1 MRERLEEALRKGKAD
16 YVEIRVEEVEA
27 TAVAFKGKEID
38 TLSAS
43 KVRGGIARA
52 VVRGGWGMAVFNDLK
67 ELSDAVR
74 RACEL
79 AGLVGRE
86 ETRLAEVEPVQEV
99 AGAELRGRDFRGV
112 LLDEKV
118 RTAKEYNDIM
128 LGHHPKIE
136 STETRYRDS
145 FRRVWY
151 VNSEGTYIEDERPD
165 ISMYMTAIARDGDNV
180 QKVTERAISHGG
192 FETVEGLQERAERAA
207 RRAVE
212 LLAAPPVRGG
222 VYTVV
227 LDPRLAGVFAHE
239 AFGHLSEADFVYENP
254 RLKELL
260 VLGRRFGVEDVTIV
274 DDGTIPGL
282 YGTIKYDD
290 EGVPAKKTY
299 LLKEGVLVGRLHNR
313 ETSAK
318 MGEPLTGNARAQG
331 YSSEPIVRM
340 TNTYIEPG
348 KVPFEDMLSGIK
360 LGVYAVD
367 MVGGQTMMEMFTF
380 SAGWGYMIRDGRI
393 EELVRDVVLTGN
405 LFETLKNIEAV
416 GDDLRWDHGHCGKGG
431 QTAPVSTGSP
441 HIRIRNVVVG
451 GRR

>member
-1 MRERLEEALRKGKAD
+1 
-16 YVEIRVEEVEA
+16 
-27 TAVAFKGKEID
+27 
-38 TLSAS
+38 
-43 KVRGGIARA
+43 
-52 VVRGGWGMAVFNDLK
+52 
-67 ELSDAVR
+67 
-74 RACEL
+74 
-79 AGLVGRE
+79 
-86 ETRLAEVEPVQEV
+86 
-99 AGAELRGRDFRGV
+99 
-112 LLDEKV
+112 
-118 RTAKEYNDIM
+118 
-128 LGHHPKIE
+128 
-136 STETRYRDS
+136 
-145 FRRVWY
+145 
-151 VNSEGTYIEDERPD
+151 
-165 ISMYMTAIARDGDNV
+165 
-180 QKVTERAISHGG
+180 
-192 FETVEGLQERAERAA
+192 
-207 RRAVE
+207 
-212 LLAAPPVRGG
+212 
-222 VYTVV
+222 
-227 LDPRLAGVFAHE
+227 
-239 AFGHLSEADFVYENP
+239 
-254 RLKELL
+254 
-260 VLGRRFGVEDVTIV
+260 
-274 DDGTIPGL
+274 
-282 YGTIKYDD
+282 
-290 EGVPAKKTY
+290 KTY